1 MKEITG
7 GTNMIKV
14 KSKLKPVNG
23 KVQAFVKM
31 KVTPHQEPLISQY
44 ELVALLMGYRD
55 VVLKDYTD
63 FAAVQHIKEAVEV
76 MEKELNSKGDK

>member
-1 MKEITG
+1 
-7 GTNMIKV
+7 MIKV

-23 KVQAFVKM
+23 KVQAFVKL

-55 VVLKDYTD
+55 VVLKDYSD
-63 FAAVQHIKEAVEV
+63 FAAVQHIKEAVES
-76 MEKELNSKGDK
+76 MEKELDSKGDK

>member
-1 MKEITG
+1 
-7 GTNMIKV
+7 MIKV
-14 KSKLKPVNG
+14 KSKLKPING

-31 KVTPHQEPLISQY
+31 KVTPQQEPLVSQY

-63 FAAVQHIKEAVEV
+63 FAAIQHIKDAVEV
-76 MEKELNSKGDK
+76 MEKELNTKEGK

>member
-1 MKEITG
+1 
-7 GTNMIKV
+7 MIKV

-31 KVTPHQEPLISQY
+31 KVTPHQEPLVSQY

-63 FAAVQHIKEAVEV
+63 FASVQHIKEAVEA